1 MRLSANPAARAAL
14 TYITIG
20 ALTDVWAAIW
30 FWYMRSNQSS
40 DQNGTWWYICIG
52 LLLTGA
58 VLMVIGFLVG
68 RIGREARHADAPP
81 APAGV
86 TQQAAAAQAAS
97 AMNQVAL
104 DANANGTPQYVAPAA
119 AVPGTVPVTAPFVP
133 VTARPNR

>member
-30 FWYMRSNQSS
+30 FWYMRSTQPA
-40 DQNGTWWYICIG
+40 DQNGSWWYICTG
-52 LLLTGA
+52 LFLSGT

-81 APAGV
+81 ASAGMA
-86 TQQAAAAQAAS
+86 QQAAAAQVAS
-97 AMNQVAL
+97 AMNQTAM
-104 DANANGTPQYVAPAA
+104 DANAAGTPLYVAPAGA
-119 AVPGTVPVTAPFVP
+119 AAGTVPVAAPFVP
-133 VTARPNR
+133 AARPNK

>member
-30 FWYMRSNQSS
+30 FWYMRSTQSG
-40 DQNGTWWYICIG
+40 DQNGSWWYICTG
-52 LLLTGA
+52 LFLSGA

-81 APAGV
+81 ASAGV
-86 TQQAAAAQAAS
+86 AQQAAAAQAAS
-97 AMNQVAL
+97 AMNQAAME
-104 DANANGTPQYVAPAA
+104 ANATGAPLYVAPAGGVA
-119 AVPGTVPVTAPFVP
+119 GTVPVAPFVP
-133 VTARPNR
+133 ATTRPNT